1 MAARL
6 TTYLV
11 VGIVAATLIAGL
23 IVGAQRDDSE
33 GPVDLIVHNAKVY
46 TADGSR
52 SMAEAVAIRGNQI
65 LRVGSNR
72 EINRLRRPQT
82 MVVDAEGAAVVPGF
96 NDAHVHFIDGGL
108 RLSWV
113 NLDEATTLEEIEQ
126 QIDAWASD
134 HPNRPWILGRGWRT
148 EALEGTTATRLVL
161 DAIVKERPVQLLS
174 ADGRSAW
181 LNSRALQ
188 LARIT
193 KRTPNP
199 KNGVIV
205 RDART
210 GEPTGL
216 LTGQAMRLAARAV
229 PPAGREERERALR
242 TAITAAHRSGVTSV
256 QDIGVD
262 RGDFELYDEVRRAG
276 DLNVRV
282 YAAPALGAGKVESE
296 IEQLVAIRKQYP
308 DDPLFKTGALT
319 LALDGELS
327 SHTAALLEPYEDRPG
342 AGDTSIEP
350 DALNRTVR
358 LLDAAGWQ
366 IMIDAAGDRAIRMA
380 LDAYAH
386 AIRSNPSPPR
396 DRRHRVE
403 HVEIPDAADIGRFKT
418 IGVIA
423 SIQPFHGTP
432 EPARAEEWSAS
443 IGAERVLRAWAL
455 RSLST
460 SGARLV
466 FGSDWPAAPLMPMLA
481 VHTAVTRTTADGLPE
496 DGWNSAERINL
507 KAALDA
513 YTSGAAYAS
522 FDEQRKGSIK
532 AGMLADLT
540 VLSTDIFAA
549 RPPELATAGV
559 EMTIFD
565 GRIVYRRGA
574 KSTN

>member
-1 MAARL
+1 MAGRL

-23 IVGAQRDDSE
+23 IVGAQRDDNE
-33 GPVDLIVHNAKVY
+33 GPVDLIVHNAKIY
-46 TADGSR
+46 TADGSG

-82 MVVDAEGAAVVPGF
+82 MVVDADGAAVVPGF

-108 RLSWV
+108 RLSWI

-126 QIDAWASD
+126 RIAAWAD
-134 HPNRPWILGRGWRT
+134 ENPDRPWILGRGWKT
-148 EALEGTTATRLVL
+148 DALEGTPATRQVL
-161 DAIVKERPVQLLS
+161 DAIVKDRPIQLLS

-193 KRTPNP
+193 RRTPNP

-216 LTGQAMRLAARAV
+216 LTDRAMLLATTAV
-229 PPAGREERERALR
+229 PPAGREQRERALR

-256 QDIGVD
+256 QDMGVE
-262 RGDFELYDEVRRAG
+262 RGDLALYDDVRRAG
-276 DLNVRV
+276 DLDVRV
-282 YAAPALGAGKVESE
+282 YAAPALGPGKVESE
-296 IEQLVAIRKQYP
+296 IEQLEAIRKQYP

-319 LALDGELS
+319 MTLDGVLS
-327 SHTAALLEPYEDRPG
+327 SHTAALLEPYEDKPG

-386 AIRSNPSPPR
+386 AVRSNPSPQR

-403 HVEIPDAADIGRFKT
+403 HVEIPDATDIARFKT

-423 SIQPFHGTP
+423 SMQPFHGTP

-443 IGAERVLRAWAL
+443 VGAERVLRAWAL

-466 FGSDWPAAPLMPMLA
+466 FGSDWPAAPLVPMLA
-481 VHTAVTRTTADGLPE
+481 VHTAVTRTTADGVPAE
-496 DGWNSAERINL
+496 GWHAAERIPL
-507 KAALDA
+507 KAAIDA
-513 YTSGAAYAS
+513 YTSAAAYAS

-532 AGMLADLT
+532 PGMLADLA
-540 VLSTDIFAA
+540 VLTSDVFSA
-549 RPPELATAGV
+549 RSPELASTGV
-559 EMTIFD
+559 AMTIFD
-565 GRIVYRRGA
+565 GRIVYQRGA